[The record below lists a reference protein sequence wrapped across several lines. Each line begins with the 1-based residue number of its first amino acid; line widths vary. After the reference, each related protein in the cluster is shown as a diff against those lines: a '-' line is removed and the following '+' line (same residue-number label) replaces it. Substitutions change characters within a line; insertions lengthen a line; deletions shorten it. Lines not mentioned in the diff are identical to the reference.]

1 MGTFLAQAE
10 RQKATDTPSGGLLDK
25 GCCLWDTQTCRERR
39 GGEGSAD
46 MVPWKGNI
54 DASHRLVLSRV
65 SSEESPGWWR
75 TFSLD
80 NLPLSVLQQNAGP
93 RTLLFVAGVKS
104 SLPLWAPYFPATWT
118 QHREHWL
125 LVREVPLQAVAASV
139 PGLCRFLPLLS
150 NPPRT
155 FL

>member
-65 SSEESPGWWR
+65 SSEESPGCWR

-104 SLPLWAPYFPATWT
+104 RLPLWAPYFPATWT
-118 QHREHWL
+118 QHREHWR

-150 NPPRT
+150 APPQT